1 MQGLVVYC
9 ARRPELEDKEFNK
22 IHEYFGIDNT
32 IFTSAEWDQLQKTE
46 NEIGPDALLS
56 KIIDKR
62 LWTNAEIAWVLRRL
76 IYFYGK
82 KDTYLKEAPIDRI
95 FANMVGILRV
105 FYLLFDQLD
114 PDIDDNMRTYVCSK
128 LGDATWGINSR
139 TREYLYKIKKE
150 AEKQS

>member
-1 MQGLVVYC
+1 M
-9 ARRPELEDKEFNK
+9 
-22 IHEYFGIDNT
+22 
-32 IFTSAEWDQLQKTE
+32 
-46 NEIGPDALLS
+46 LS